1 MIPRVVAVEVSGP
14 HSLKLTFR
22 NGVEKQV
29 DLLPLLVGPIF
40 RPLRSPSY
48 FRRVLLDP
56 AAGTIVW
63 PNGADIAPETL
74 HALPS
79 EATTG
84 QELKGRSLGRVRR
97 RRTGAGQVAERPEA
111 HRRSNNP

>member
-1 MIPRVVAVEVSGP
+1 MIPQVVAVEVTGP

-22 NGVEKQV
+22 GGVEKQV
-29 DLLPLLVGPIF
+29 DLLPLLVGPVF
-40 RPLRSPSY
+40 QPLRDPSF

-74 HALPS
+74 YALPS
-79 EATTG
+79 EVSPA
-84 QELKGRSLGRVRR
+84 QKLKGQSPGKTRR
-97 RRTGAGQVAERPEA
+97 RPTGAGQVAERPEA
-111 HRRSNNP
+111 RRRSGNG